1 MAMQETQR
9 EQSASVGMVETG
21 RPERVGDAEAT
32 IPSGVIVALIICL
45 LASFLVA
52 FVGFLTDRYVVL
64 IVGAAALSVAAFAW
78 IVVAVVE
85 LAKDGAVN
93 FVVRRLFR
101 RSPPGA

>member
-9 EQSASVGMVETG
+9 EQSASVGVVEAG
-21 RPERVGDAEAT
+21 RPERVGDAKAT
-32 IPSGVIVALIICL
+32 IPRSLIVALIIGL

-52 FVGFLTDRYVVL
+52 FVGLLTDRYAVL
-64 IVGAAALSVAAFAW
+64 VVGAAALSAATFTW
-78 IVVAVVE
+78 VVVAVVE

-101 RSPPGA
+101 RSRPGG